1 MSSMGITLWP
11 NSTSEDVQAVIAAV
25 YKYVLGNPHVMES
38 ERLTVAESQLAE
50 GEISVREFVRAVG
63 KSDFYQERYFQ
74 KCAPYRFVEL
84 NFQHFLGRAPQSQAE
99 ISAHIVR
106 CVAEGYDAEIDS
118 YIDSDD
124 YLEAFGENTV
134 PYNRG
139 VKTEVGISQVTYNR
153 AFAVD
158 RGPAQ
163 VSSAVKAS
171 QLVGVVP
178 ANATSVIK
186 ASKATV
192 TGSGTE
198 KKFKILV
205 TGSKFDSP
213 RRRSTTEYIV
223 SASKMTPQIQRINRT
238 SGKIVSITEI
248 V

>member
-1 MSSMGITLWP
+1 MTNGMTLWP
-11 NSTSEDVQAVIAAV
+11 NSSSEDVQAVIRAV

-38 ERLTVAESQLAE
+38 ERLTTAESQLTE
-50 GEISVREFVRAVG
+50 GDISVREFVRRVG
-63 KSDFYQERYFQ
+63 KSDFYRGRYFQ
-74 KCAPYRFVEL
+74 SCAPYRFVEL
-84 NFQHFLGRAPQSQAE
+84 NFQHFLGRLPQNQAE

-106 CVAEGYDAEIDS
+106 AVAEGYDAEIDS
-118 YIDSDD
+118 YVDSDE
-124 YLEAFGENTV
+124 YLQAFGENTV
-134 PYNRG
+134 PFNRG
-139 VKTEVGISQVTYNR
+139 VRTEVGISQVTYNR

-163 VSSAVKAS
+163 VSSAVKSS
-171 QLVGVVP
+171 QMVGVVP
-178 ANATSVIK
+178 ANATSKIR

-213 RRRSTTEYIV
+213 RRISTTEYLV

-238 SGKIVSITEI
+238 SGRIVSITEI

>member
-1 MSSMGITLWP
+1 MSMGITLWP
-11 NSTSEDVQAVIAAV
+11 NSSSDDVQGVIAAV
-25 YKYVLGNPHVMES
+25 YKYVLGNPHVMDS
-38 ERLTVAESQLAE
+38 ERLTAAESRLAE
-50 GEISVREFVRAVG
+50 GDLSVREFVRAVG
-63 KSDFYQERYFQ
+63 KSDFYRGRYFQ

-84 NFQHFLGRAPQSQAE
+84 NFQHFLGRAPQNQAE
-99 ISAHIVR
+99 ISEHIVR

-118 YIDSDD
+118 YVDSDD
-124 YLEAFGENTV
+124 YLTAFGENTV

-139 VKTEVGISQVTYNR
+139 VRTEVGISQVTYNR

-163 VSSAVKAS
+163 VSSSVKSS

-178 ANATSVIK
+178 ANATSVIR

-198 KKFKILV
+198 KQFKILV

-213 RRRSTTEYIV
+213 RRVSTTEYV
-223 SASKMTPQIQRINRT
+223 VRASKMTPQIQRINRT